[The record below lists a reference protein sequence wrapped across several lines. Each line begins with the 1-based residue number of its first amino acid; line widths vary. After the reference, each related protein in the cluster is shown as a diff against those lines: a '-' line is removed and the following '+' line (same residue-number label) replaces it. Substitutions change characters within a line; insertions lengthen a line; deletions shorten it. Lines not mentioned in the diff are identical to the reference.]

1 MIILERI
8 RWKNIL
14 STGNEFIEVNLKET
28 QNTLICGPNGAGKST
43 IMDAICFG
51 LYGKP
56 YRNINKTQLVN
67 MIVNKEAVAE
77 VEFRT
82 ETGSYKVCRGIKPA
96 FFKIFK
102 NNELINQDADARDY
116 QKVLETGILKIDY
129 KTFCQKVIV
138 GSANFTPFMQ
148 LSANDRRKV
157 IEDILDIQIFTVMNG
172 TLKEYIKKNKDDL
185 RDIDSE
191 IALYYGIIEKAEV
204 HNAQMK
210 KDNDE
215 IILGKE
221 AEVATLW
228 LEINGKAAI
237 KIVLED
243 KIAKI
248 QEAMAGKKQVME
260 QIVSTT
266 KEKITEELSLRK
278 EQDNRSFFKSHD
290 NCPTCKQA
298 ITQAHKME
306 MCAFNEL
313 PESTP
318 HIAYLEEQLKKLT
331 AKLDVF
337 TQLER
342 KLQEHQDDIR
352 MATSDIALKTR
363 MIKSIQAEI
372 DRLHK
377 PSAQMISVETEKAK
391 LEDAEN
397 RKAILIE
404 ERDVQAVVAVLL
416 KDDGIKATIIK
427 QYIPIINKLINM
439 YLERMEFFCKFEVD
453 ENFKET
459 IKARHRDESS
469 YDSFSEGEKMRIDL
483 ALLFTWREI
492 ARMRNS
498 SSVNLL
504 ILDEVMDSS
513 LDAAGTDEFLKIV
526 RQLTEGNNVFIIS
539 HKSDQIGDKFDRVI
553 TFQSEK
559 NFSKIKEAA

>member
-248 QEAMAGKKQVME
+248 QEAMARKKQVME